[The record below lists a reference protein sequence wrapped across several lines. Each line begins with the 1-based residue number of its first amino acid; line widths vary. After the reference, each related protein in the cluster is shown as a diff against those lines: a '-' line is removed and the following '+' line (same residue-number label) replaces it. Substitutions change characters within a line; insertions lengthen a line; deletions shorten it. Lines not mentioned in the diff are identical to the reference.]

1 MVALDVFSSI
11 AFHGYFLRQVL
22 SLSLELIHLDS
33 WLASE
38 DLPIS
43 ALPALE
49 LQVWTLLH
57 GAEVLMLRHQAL

>member
-1 MVALDVFSSI
+1 MVALNVFSPI
-11 AFHGYFLRQVL
+11 IFHCYFSRQVI
-22 SLSLELIHLDS
+22 SLSLELIHLDN

-49 LQVWTLLH
+49 L
-57 GAEVLMLRHQAL
+57 